1 MSDLADRLRHE
12 RAEPADLAD
21 RVALRELVDLY
32 AYAVDRRRPD
42 LFATLFPAD
51 GELVV
56 TSATGGEPLVLN
68 GRDGWA
74 RAFTVVAPFTVTGHF
89 VGNHLVRTAGDRAG
103 GEAYCLVHEIY
114 QAGDSPRIQ
123 LRFVRYADAYVR
135 RGGRWLF
142 QTRVLH
148 FDWHDDRALGPAR
161 DLYRE
166 TGTVPMPRTGDRP

>member
-12 RAEPADLAD
+12 RLDHAGLAD

-32 AYAVDRRRPD
+32 AYAVDRREPR
-42 LFATLFPAD
+42 LFATLFTED

-56 TSATGGEPLVLN
+56 NPATGGEPFVLD

-89 VGNHLVRTAGDRAG
+89 VGNHLVRTAGDRAR
-103 GEAYCLVHEIY
+103 GETYCLVHEVY
-114 QAGDSPRIQ
+114 QAAGGPRIQ

-135 RGGRWLF
+135 HDGRWLF
-142 QTRVLH
+142 RSRILH
-148 FDWHDDRALGPAR
+148 FDWHDDRVLGPAR
-161 DLYRE
+161 DPHRE
-166 TGTVPMPRTGDRP
+166 TGAGGGP